1 MEVDDDKL
9 YKAAAL
15 AYEIYHEEEGVSLN
29 LDPNGIRSKLGQ
41 LNRGLPAEGEFTAL
55 ALWSGRCKY
64 IHKLDQ
70 DILPKDCAYEI
81 PDFLCIFEVDGRT
94 VPLLVEVKTS
104 KNQVRSFG
112 KKYCS
117 ALQSF
122 ADRLGLPILIALKFT
137 CFHPPLWVLFELQEM
152 VTSRGTG
159 KANIIEIMK
168 QTLSS
173 SLLGDFSFQIRQG
186 STLAVRI
193 SKEKVKRDDSGSIV
207 SMVGTIEDVYWETPD
222 GKRVEW
228 VSLLDVLFM
237 LTQDDVKV
245 EEYPSHVVQKFYK
258 VGDDAAFAHWALP
271 LAFSLR
277 KYFDRDAIPWD
288 RMIREHG
295 FSFSLADVEQTVHRA
310 QERGLA
316 GPIVRVQPQDTPQFL
331 ETGQQ

>member
-9 YKAAAL
+9 YKVAAI
-15 AYEIYHEEEGVSLN
+15 AYDIYHEKEGVSLD
-29 LDPNGIRSKLGQ
+29 LDPNRIRNKLRQ
-41 LNRGLPAEGEFTAL
+41 LNRGLPAEDEFTAL

-64 IHKLDQ
+64 IHKLDR

-81 PDFLCIFEVDGRT
+81 PDFLCILEVDGRT
-94 VPLLVEVKTS
+94 IPLLVEVKTS
-104 KNQVRSFG
+104 SNQVRSFG

-137 CFHPPLWVLFELQEM
+137 CFEPSWWVLFELQKM

-159 KANIIEIMK
+159 KANVMEIMK
-168 QTLSS
+168 QTLLS

-186 STLAVRI
+186 STLAFSI
-193 SKEKVKRDDSGSIV
+193 SKEKVQRDDSGSIV
-207 SMVGTIEDVYWETPD
+207 SMAGTIEDVYWETSD

-228 VSLLDVLFM
+228 VSLLDLLFM

-271 LAFSLR
+271 FAFSPR
-277 KYFDRDAIPWD
+277 KYFDREGIPWD

-295 FSFSLADVEQTVHRA
+295 FSFSLDDVEQTVRRA

-316 GPIVRVQPQDTPQFL
+316 GPTVYVQPQDIPQFL
-331 ETGQQ
+331 KTGQE

>member
-1 MEVDDDKL
+1 MEVDDDEL
-9 YKAAAL
+9 YKVAAL
-15 AYEIYHEEEGVSLN
+15 AYKIYHEQGGVSLD
-29 LDPNGIRSKLGQ
+29 LDPSRIRSKLRQ
-41 LNRGLPAEGEFTAL
+41 LNRGLPAESEFTAL

-64 IHKLDQ
+64 IHKLDR

-94 VPLLVEVKTS
+94 IPLLVEVKTS
-104 KNQVRSFG
+104 RNQVRSFG

-117 ALQSF
+117 TLQSF

-137 CFHPPLWVLFELQEM
+137 CFDPSWWVLFELQRM

-168 QTLSS
+168 QNLSS
-173 SLLGDFSFQIRQG
+173 RLLGDFSFQIRQG
-186 STLAVRI
+186 STLAMRI
-193 SKEKVKRDDSGSIV
+193 SKEKVERDDAGSIV
-207 SMVGTIEDVYWETPD
+207 SMVGAIEDVYWETAD

-228 VSLLDVLFM
+228 VSLLDLLFM

-245 EEYPSHVVQKFYK
+245 EEYPSHVVQKFHK

-271 LAFSLR
+271 FAFSPR
-277 KYFDRDAIPWD
+277 RYFGREAIPWD
-288 RMIREHG
+288 RMIREHE
-295 FSFSLADVEQTVHRA
+295 FSFSLADVEQTVRRA

-316 GPIVRVQPQDTPQFL
+316 GPIVWLQPQDVPHFL
-331 ETGQQ
+331 ETRQQ